1 MKCVLSIGRNVSVT
15 PPAKMDSISF
25 WMSAAIS
32 MSGATELNTAWGHTT
47 ALYTKVATR
56 TVRAVISPLD
66 KLGIVTPGEAHPA
79 A

>member
-1 MKCVLSIGRNVSVT
+1 MIQAL
-15 PPAKMDSISF
+15 
-25 WMSAAIS
+25 
-32 MSGATELNTAWGHTT
+32 LGHSRLDTT

-66 KLGIVTPGEAHPA
+66 KLGIVTSDQAHPA